1 MNNTQRT
8 ADQTDQEL
16 SIDDLSAING
26 GGPLA
31 VAIWVAFNAVTL
43 AIPAMIALA
52 NGSPYA
58 KEALESKY

>member
-16 SIDDLSAING
+16 SVDDLSAING

-31 VAIWVAFNAVTL
+31 VASWVALNAVTL
-43 AIPAMIALA
+43 AIPAMIDIA